1 MLTAALL
8 LGSVPAPVVNVPVA
22 NRAAAS
28 QQLLTWQPGE
38 IRCDGQL
45 VTHAKMARPA
55 IALAVTDPQRVRSV
69 AYRFAIDESGRP
81 HSIAHDDNAFT
92 PLAQDIGPALAASR
106 FPVGADRAA
115 CSVRFTPQFAAVEQA
130 PIADVAAYSI
140 FPDAVKLPK
149 AGWDRL
155 GAAGNCHDRPRPAP
169 LLRAFPD
176 FSKVAATPGARDWS
190 LVAFDTDADGRPVNA
205 RVAHGTGNADLD
217 AAAVEA
223 VRASRFTGGAR
234 TGCLYPYWRAAGRLT
249 APDKP
254 DERHIRPADATC
266 PAKIDWATRPSS
278 SYPPA
283 YRKRA
288 IEGWAILSF
297 DAAPWGEI
305 GNVKILDAQPSA
317 DFGQQA
323 IQTLRRGRVAPS
335 AQGATGC
342 VETVRFKM
350 PDHYG
355 QFPDEE

>member
-1 MLTAALL
+1 MLTTALL
-8 LGSVPAPVVNVPVA
+8 LASVPAPAVNVPTL
-22 NRAAAS
+22 S
-28 QQLLTWQPGE
+28 QQMVAWQPGE
-38 IRCDGQL
+38 ISCDGQPIAEA
-45 VTHAKMARPA
+45 TMRRPDIA
-55 IALAVTDPQRVRSV
+55 IAVTDPQRIRSI
-69 AYRFAIDESGRP
+69 AYRFAIDDAGRP
-81 HSIAHDDNAFT
+81 HSITREGDGFV
-92 PLAQDIGPALAASR
+92 PFAQDIGPALAASR
-106 FPVGADRAA
+106 FAAGAKRAA
-115 CSVRFTPQFAAVEQA
+115 CTVRYTPQFDSLARA
-130 PIADVAAYSI
+130 PIADLAAYSI
-140 FPDAVKLPK
+140 FPSGPKLPK

-155 GAAGNCHDRPRPAP
+155 GAAGNCRDRPRPAP

-205 RVAHGTGNADLD
+205 RVAHGTGNGDLD

-254 DERHIRPADATC
+254 DEGHMRPADATC
-266 PAKIDWATRPSS
+266 PAKIHWATRPNS

-283 YRKRA
+283 YRQRA

-297 DAAPWGEI
+297 DTAPWGEI
-305 GNVKILDAQPSA
+305 GNIKVLDAQPSA

-323 IQTLRRGRVAPS
+323 IQTLRSGRVAPS
-335 AQGATGC
+335 TQGATGC

-355 QFPDEE
+355 QLAEDE

>member
-1 MLTAALL
+1 MLTTALL
-8 LGSVPAPVVNVPVA
+8 LASVPAPVVNVPA
-22 NRAAAS
+22 LS
-28 QQLLTWQPGE
+28 QQLLAWQPGE
-38 IRCDGQL
+38 IRCDGQ
-45 VTHAKMARPA
+45 VVADAQMPRPD
-55 IALAVTDPQRVRSV
+55 IAVAVTDPQRVRSV
-69 AYRFAIDESGRP
+69 AYRFAIDEAGRP
-81 HSIAHDDNAFT
+81 HSIARADNAFT
-92 PLAQDIGPALAASR
+92 PFAQDIGPALAASR
-106 FPVGADRAA
+106 FPAGAKRAA
-115 CSVRFTPQFAAVEQA
+115 CTVRYTPQFASLEQA
-130 PIADVAAYSI
+130 PVADLAAYSI
-140 FPDAVKLPK
+140 FPAGPKLPK

-155 GAAGNCHDRPRPAP
+155 GAVGNCRDRPRPAP

-176 FSKVAATPGARDWS
+176 FSKVTATPGVRDWA
-190 LVAFDTDADGRPVNA
+190 LIAFDTDAEGRPVDA

-254 DERHIRPADATC
+254 DQGQIRPADATC
-266 PAKIDWATRPSS
+266 PAKIEWAIRPNS

-305 GNVKILDAQPSA
+305 GNVKVLDAQPSA

-323 IQTLRRGRVAPS
+323 IQTLRRRRVAPS
-335 AQGATGC
+335 AQGATRC
-342 VETVRFKM
+342 VETVKFKM